1 MDKGLYSPFLEVFMW
16 ELMSFFTGILCGW
29 AVVQGLTA
37 Y

>member
-1 MDKGLYSPFLEVFMW
+1 MDKGLCRPFLEVFMW